1 MIDNFH
7 DLGLRQELLRA
18 IVESGY
24 EQPTPIQAQA
34 IPTLLEGHDVLGQA
48 QTGTGKTAAFA
59 LPMLNNL
66 DFSAPGV
73 QALVLTP
80 TRELAAQ
87 VCTTI
92 YKYGKFLG
100 VQVLPIYGGTSYDR
114 QMRRL
119 EKGAHIVVGTPGRT
133 LDLINRKA
141 LDLSNVR
148 YLVLDE
154 ADEMLK
160 MGFIEDVQAIMS
172 EIPMEQRQ
180 TALFSATLAD
190 EIRRLSKQYMR
201 NPVAITIAKEKL
213 TVPLTE
219 QRYYLVHADSKLA
232 ALSRLLET
240 EDIQSALIF
249 TRTRTG
255 SAELAEAL
263 LERGYIADALHGE
276 LNQAAREAV
285 LRRFRNGQLP
295 LLVATDVVARGVD
308 ISGVSHVFNY
318 DMPYDPEDYVHRIGR
333 TGRAGRSGI
342 AIMLVTPQERRRLY
356 ALEDFT
362 KQKVPRMELP
372 TPEAVRERRERR
384 FVDQLNQVM
393 DGGELQ
399 AEVALIET
407 LVNEG
412 YNPVDIAVAAVR
424 MARAEEQHRP
434 IEDLKPL
441 RDREDAA
448 RRDRDNRRPMGT
460 RGFGSGGASRDGRE
474 RGDRNGKYEK
484 SASGNS
490 RRPEIRTGK
499 ESDMVR
505 LVLDQGHNQGI
516 RPRDIVGAIASEA
529 GIPGKAIGAI
539 DIQNDQTYVD
549 VNSAHVDQVLNQMRR
564 WRLRGK
570 QIKLT
575 RADRSA

>member
-24 EQPTPIQAQA
+24 ETPTPIQAQA
-34 IPTLLEGHDVLGQA
+34 IPALLEGQDVLGQA
-48 QTGTGKTAAFA
+48 QTGTGKTAAFS
-59 LPMLNNL
+59 LPMLHQL
-66 DFSAPGV
+66 DTEARGV
-73 QALVLTP
+73 QVLVMTP
-80 TRELAAQ
+80 TRELAQQ
-87 VCTTI
+87 VCDTI
-92 YKYGKFLG
+92 FQYGKHLD
-100 VQVLPIYGGTSYDR
+100 VRVLPVYGGTSYDR
-114 QMRRL
+114 QIRRL
-119 EKGAHIVVGTPGRT
+119 EKGVHIVVGTPGRT

-141 LDLSNVR
+141 LDLSTVR
-148 YLVLDE
+148 YVVLDE

-160 MGFIEDVQAIMS
+160 MGFIEDVQTILS
-172 EIPMEQRQ
+172 RIPTEQRQ
-180 TALFSATLAD
+180 TALFSATLSD
-190 EIRRLSKQYMR
+190 EIRKLAKTYMR
-201 NPVAITIAKEKL
+201 NPVSITIAKEKM

-219 QRYYLVHADSKLA
+219 QRYYLVHSDSKLA

-263 LERGYIADALHGE
+263 LERGYVADALHGE
-276 LNQAAREAV
+276 LNQAARDAV

-342 AIMLVTPQERRRLY
+342 AIMLVTPAERRRLY
-356 ALEDFT
+356 GLEDYT
-362 KQKVPRMELP
+362 KQKIAKMELP
-372 TPEAVRERRERR
+372 TVEAVQERRQSY
-384 FVDQLNQVM
+384 FINQLNQVLQT
-393 DGGELQ
+393 GELE
-399 AEVALIET
+399 AEAALIEN
-407 LVNEG
+407 LVHAG
-412 YNPVDIAVAAVR
+412 YDAVEVAMAAMR
-424 MARAEEQHRP
+424 MARAKELHRP
-434 IEDLKPL
+434 IEEIKPL
-441 RDREDAA
+441 RDRDDAFK
-448 RRDRDNRRPMGT
+448 RDRNTRRPEGARSANG
-460 RGFGSGGASRDGRE
+460 RGEGRFE
-474 RGDRNGKYEK
+474 R
-484 SASGNS
+484 SGNA
-490 RRPEIRTGK
+490 RRPEIRTGR
-499 ESDMVR
+499 EADMVR
-505 LVLDQGHNQGI
+505 LVIDQGHNQGI
-516 RPRDIVGAIASEA
+516 RPRDIVGAIAAEA

-549 VNSAHVDQVLNQMRR
+549 VKASHVEQVLKQMRK

-570 QIKLT
+570 QIKMM

>member
-24 EQPTPIQAQA
+24 ETPTPIQAQA
-34 IPTLLEGHDVLGQA
+34 IPALLEGRDVLGQA

-59 LPMLNNL
+59 LPMLHNL
-66 DFSAPGV
+66 DLDAPGV
-73 QALVLTP
+73 QALVMTP
-80 TRELAAQ
+80 TRELASQ
-87 VCTTI
+87 VCNTI
-92 YKYGKFLG
+92 FQYGKHLDIR
-100 VQVLPIYGGTSYDR
+100 VLPVYGGTSYDR
-114 QMRRL
+114 QIRRL
-119 EKGAHIVVGTPGRT
+119 EKGVHIVVGTPGRT
-133 LDLINRKA
+133 LDLINREA
-141 LDLSNVR
+141 LDLSTVR
-148 YLVLDE
+148 YVVLDE

-160 MGFIEDVQAIMS
+160 MGFIEDVQTILS
-172 EIPMEQRQ
+172 KIPMDQRQ

-190 EIRRLSKQYMR
+190 EIRKLARHYMR
-201 NPVAITIAKEKL
+201 NPVSITIAKEKL

-219 QRYYLVHADSKLA
+219 QRYYMVHGESKLA

-263 LERGYIADALHGE
+263 LERGYVADALHGE

-342 AIMLVTPQERRRLY
+342 AIMLVTPAERRRLY
-356 ALEDFT
+356 GLEEFT
-362 KQKVPRMELP
+362 KQKITRMELP
-372 TPEAVRERRERR
+372 SADTVRERRERR
-384 FVDQLNQVM
+384 FVEQLNQVM
-393 DGGELQ
+393 QTGELD
-399 AEVALIET
+399 AEAGLVENLI
-407 LVNEG
+407 NAG
-412 YNPVDIAVAAVR
+412 YDPVEIASAAIR
-424 MARAEEQHRP
+424 MARAEEFSRP
-434 IEDLKPL
+434 IEEVKDVKPA
-441 RDREDAA
+441 REREDF
-448 RRDRDNRRPMGT
+448 RRDRDQRRSN
-460 RGFGSGGASRDGRE
+460 GSGRF
-474 RGDRNGKYEK
+474 EK
-484 SASGNS
+484 SGNS
-490 RRPEIRTGK
+490 RRPEIRTGR
-499 ESDMVR
+499 ETDMVR
-505 LVLDQGHNQGI
+505 LVIDQGHNQGI

-549 VNSAHVDQVLNQMRR
+549 VKASHVEQVLKQMRR

-570 QIKLT
+570 QIKMS

>member
-24 EQPTPIQAQA
+24 ETPTPIQTQA
-34 IPTLLEGHDVLGQA
+34 IPALLEGQDVLGQA
-48 QTGTGKTAAFA
+48 QTGTGKTAAFS
-59 LPMLNNL
+59 LPMLHQL
-66 DFSAPGV
+66 DTNAHGV
-73 QALVLTP
+73 QVLVMTP
-80 TRELAAQ
+80 TRELASQ
-87 VCTTI
+87 VCDTI
-92 YKYGKFLG
+92 FQYGKHLDIR
-100 VQVLPIYGGTSYDR
+100 VLPVYGGTSYDR
-114 QMRRL
+114 QINRL
-119 EKGAHIVVGTPGRT
+119 KRGVHIVVGTPGRT
-133 LDLINRKA
+133 LDLINRGA
-141 LDLSNVR
+141 LDLSTVR
-148 YLVLDE
+148 YVVLDE

-160 MGFIEDVQAIMS
+160 MGFIEDVQTILGK
-172 EIPMEQRQ
+172 IPMDQRQ
-180 TALFSATLAD
+180 TALFSATLSD
-190 EIRRLSKQYMR
+190 EIRKLAKHYMR
-201 NPVAITIAKEKL
+201 NPVSITIAKEKM

-232 ALSRLLET
+232 GLSRLLET

-263 LERGYIADALHGE
+263 LERGYVADALHGE

-342 AIMLVTPQERRRLY
+342 AIMLVTPAERRRLY
-356 ALEDFT
+356 GLEDYT
-362 KQKVPRMELP
+362 KQKIAKMELP
-372 TPEAVRERRERR
+372 TAEAVQERRQRR
-384 FVDQLNQVM
+384 FIDQLNQVLQT
-393 DGGELQ
+393 GELEAEAALIENLVDAGYDA
-399 AEVALIET
+399 AEVAM
-407 LVNEG
+407 
-412 YNPVDIAVAAVR
+412 AAMR
-424 MARAEEQHRP
+424 MARVEEINRP
-434 IEDLKPL
+434 IEEIKPL
-441 RDREDAA
+441 RDRDDAFKRDRNA
-448 RRDRDNRRPMGT
+448 RRTEGT
-460 RGFGSGGASRDGRE
+460 RGANV
-474 RGDRNGKYEK
+474 RGDGKFER
-484 SASGNS
+484 SGNG
-490 RRPEIRTGK
+490 RRPEIRTGR
-499 ESDMVR
+499 EVDMVR
-505 LVLDQGHNQGI
+505 LVIDQGHNQGI

-549 VNSAHVDQVLNQMRR
+549 VKASHVEQVLKQMRK

-570 QIKLT
+570 QIKMM
-575 RADRSA
+575 RADRSV